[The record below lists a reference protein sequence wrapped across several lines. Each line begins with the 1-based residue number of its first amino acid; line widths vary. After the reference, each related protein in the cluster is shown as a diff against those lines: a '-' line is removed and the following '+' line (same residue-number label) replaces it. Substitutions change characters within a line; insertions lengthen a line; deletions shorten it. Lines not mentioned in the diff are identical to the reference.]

1 MIIYNKRNISR
12 KSIARKTHQATRG
25 SLKPQWNI
33 IPDGTITKY
42 SPHTIPLD
50 TNNRKNTVVRN
61 SALAVVTQTL
71 PTPPERNTNNKPR
84 LIHMVA

>member
-1 MIIYNKRNISR
+1 MVIYNKKNISR
-12 KSIARKTHQATRG
+12 KTIVRKTHQATRG

-33 IPDGTITKY
+33 IPDGTITKN
-42 SPHTIPLD
+42 SPHTITLEKKP
-50 TNNRKNTVVRN
+50 REN
-61 SALAVVTQTL
+61 SDLAVVTQTL